1 MWGDVADCLVSAI
14 EALPEDAERPRAQ
27 GALFA
32 NLVLADTV
40 DAPSVVDS
48 HAFLAAAGLK
58 AEHARLLLDGGSEA
72 TLATLVAAGH
82 VTAATEALT
91 ATISETKDWDE
102 RLALLS
108 AAARWEWCGDGSAWV
123 GRAANEAAAKTLKLA
138 LDEMVKPATHG
149 AQRRPFALAL
159 TTILRALARGG
170 GDAASVALLPLDA
183 IVDVASSWS
192 QKGNAAAENSA
203 LLQSVVALQARL
215 PEKRTDAALE
225 PRRRAPG
232 LGVRTAGGQGREQS
246 QRAGVPRRALRRR
259 RRRRRRGGEAPAHE
273 EIRELLARARL
284 HRRHERPAPAL
295 WGRVE
300 RALATGAEANPL
312 CALDVAADMLGGE
325 HAVGVSKEV
334 AAEEGG
340 VQGLRLG
347 LAQLARGGAKIS
359 RVGDRGR
366 PRVGRGRA
374 GRRERRAADAVFEIE
389 RRRRAF
395 ARCRRGDVAPL
406 WSLAAAVAEAP
417 SSLPRPG
424 RGRAPSS

>member
-1 MWGDVADCLVSAI
+1 MAPPAALEHVSHVLTCLVHQHAHFEDEVTPPRLETSAPIPDVVATRVRRLFPEEVTSELARLRRWLPSFADGVHVMWGDVADCLVSAI

-225 PRRRAPG
+225 LHAAVHQALASG
-232 LGVRTAGGQGREQS
+232 LQADKDESKVSALECLVEHFGGAAAAVAAGS
-246 QRAGVPRRALRRR
+246 
-259 RRRRRRGGEAPAHE
+259 EAPAYE

-284 HRRHERPAPAL
+284 HRRHENPPPAL

-325 HAVGVSKEV
+325 HPPSAS
-334 AAEEGG
+334 
-340 VQGLRLG
+340 
-347 LAQLARGGAKIS
+347 
-359 RVGDRGR
+359 
-366 PRVGRGRA
+366 PRRW
-374 GRRERRAADAVFEIE
+374 
-389 RRRRAF
+389 RRRRRSRSP
-395 ARCRRGDVAPL
+395 ARA
-406 WSLAAAVAEAP
+406 
-417 SSLPRPG
+417 RPT
-424 RGRAPSS
+424 RAWWR